1 MPTKAQVDEAKEI
14 LSPPAAKDLEAVRNR
29 RTEVADIL
37 NTNLL
42 APEARKAY
50 EKLYGELGEIL
61 EKAAA
66 KAAEK

>member
-1 MPTKAQVDEAKEI
+1 MPTKAQVDEAKKI
-14 LSPPAAKDLEAVRNR
+14 LAPPAAKDLEAVRNR

-61 EKAAA
+61 EKASA

>member
-14 LSPPAAKDLEAVRNR
+14 LAPPAAKDLEAVRNR

>member
-1 MPTKAQVDEAKEI
+1 MPTKGQVEEAQEI
-14 LSPPAAKDLEAVRNR
+14 LTPPSAKDIDAVRNR

-42 APEARKAY
+42 APESRKAY
-50 EKLYGELGEIL
+50 EKLYADLGEIL

-66 KAAEK
+66 KAAS